1 MFIVILY
8 SSVYRKCTVLFFG
21 GISVRLPVRTER
33 LSFIL
38 GKYWKFFNKSRK
50 DLGELENGTPEKM
63 IKVCCICFSRLFW
76 NSQYFIEFY
85 DTNINLEPKF
95 ICPGGGNVAFKK
107 QELTFFQ
114 MIEILPFPAQV
125 LQCLL
130 LKPSI
135 LGYKILYL
143 LLLESTLVRSQD
155 VNVSD
160 VNTQLFY
167 VRETSI
173 FIWPRALLCILKFSA
188 VICKNYG

>member
-1 MFIVILY
+1 M
-8 SSVYRKCTVLFFG
+8 KCTVLFFG
-21 GISVRLPVRTER
+21 GISVRLSVSTER

-38 GKYWKFFNKSRK
+38 GKYWKFFSKSRK
-50 DLGELENGTPEKM
+50 DLGKLEKGTPEKM
-63 IKVCCICFSRLFW
+63 IKVCCICFFKLFW

-85 DTNINLEPKF
+85 SANISLEPKF

-107 QELTFFQ
+107 QELTLFFHQ
-114 MIEILPFPAQV
+114 MIEILPFPTQV

-160 VNTQLFY
+160 VNAQLFY
-167 VRETSI
+167 VGETSI
-173 FIWPRALLCILKFSA
+173 FIWPCALLCILKFSA